1 MSASW
6 EVDLDSYIANPGS
19 NASPTAIQSK
29 RATLVAAIHADHQ
42 SPDTWW
48 AFFQHEEYLSS
59 TDHFPPSRNN
69 TYLFELYRW
78 ATKLIPRQGNHTK
91 DSFVKIWIGFGRQQW
106 MRNQDDGRDT
116 FKTLKSQRIGQ
127 NCSAVFL
134 EWATLEH
141 CNAGDTYKAMSVLSK
156 GIKEGAQPVAAL
168 ETMTTELKQGGF
180 TYRPFWKPSSIE
192 EEGGVGNGA
201 APAAHTNT
209 TTTAAAA
216 ANSNNNNKTTHSAF
230 TACHGAFSTPA
241 AQDERLPRP
250 AVSQPTTLGRER
262 MYSNTQVPAAS
273 TSSINQGGGGQTRH
287 LTEHLNRTV
296 HSVHSGGS
304 SKSGNST
311 SALDNDN
318 MTAPASVSHYQQ
330 RRNATITLPKYIP
343 SNTNTVNMNRA
354 APDGGNN
361 ENSSGSGA
369 SGSANTTTL
378 LSNNSSGSSAGGASI
393 SEEATVAI
401 QSSGGGGPNSGIH
414 SNHKASSSSTDY
426 HHHHCNVQ
434 EEKTMLIINRPPGTI
449 KHVPSSHRVNEQ
461 QQQQQREGSAP
472 LPSSA
477 SKDTRPVS
485 RAPKGLLGGG
495 SRALR
500 IAPVPEAE
508 EEEQQPI
515 VQAVHVHTT
524 SNGEHVTG
532 SLPAIPEQYQ
542 PQRQRQQQQVED
554 VAMMP
559 PPPARVTQ
567 QVPPPAQIPPPQP
580 QQHASRP
587 GRRIVED
594 ENSIVVKGIMY
605 TKLECVGKGGS
616 SKVYK
621 VMAPNRKIFAL
632 KRIRFSG
639 RDPEAASGFL
649 DEITLLN
656 RLRGASNIIQLI
668 DSEVHHQE
676 GLIYMVLEC
685 GDIDLARLLQRH
697 EKNRRDRAAALQ
709 SSLTLGV
716 DENFIRLYWEQMLQ
730 AVDII
735 HRQRIVHSDLKPA
748 NFLMVEGQL
757 KLIDFGIAKAIQ
769 SDTTSIAR
777 ESQVGTLNY
786 MSPEAILGGSNNI
799 RGGPPMKV
807 GRPSDIWSL
816 GCILYQ
822 MAYGHTPF
830 AQLPFIQKMHAI
842 TDTHHSIH
850 FPPLRNRALLDV
862 IQRCLDRDPKRRITM
877 PELLG
882 HAFLRPEAGGGNS
895 GEESGCKMG
904 EEDELNLSREQ
915 LKKLLMKMKESGDDV
930 DVEQLVKQL
939 SIGKNMDCS
948 PMVGV
953 VVEAKRSKAAPPS
966 PLRIPMPPK
975 VGDNN
980 NNSLKQA
987 TGGAS
992 QQQLQQQHQPISL
1005 ADAAALKAASRAE
1018 QRANAIAALEQQAT
1032 AGPDRSS
1039 SGGGG
1044 GGGYMARMPLAPVP
1058 MMIRQQDLV
1067 RQSAATLKKGRS
1079 LDVVGGVDQRHQ
1091 HQSNGGGGLEDSLR
1105 RGVEKFQFDVT
1116 MHSSGD
1122 ATNNTSDF
1130 NMQ

>member
-1 MSASW
+1 
-6 EVDLDSYIANPGS
+6 
-19 NASPTAIQSK
+19 
-29 RATLVAAIHADHQ
+29 
-42 SPDTWW
+42 
-48 AFFQHEEYLSS
+48 
-59 TDHFPPSRNN
+59 
-69 TYLFELYRW
+69 
-78 ATKLIPRQGNHTK
+78 
-91 DSFVKIWIGFGRQQW
+91 

-141 CNAGDTYKAMSVLSK
+141 CNAGDTYKALSVLSK
-156 GIKEGAQPVAAL
+156 GIKEGAQPVAVL
-168 ETMTTELKQGGF
+168 ESMTAELKQGAL

-192 EEGGVGNGA
+192 GGVEKSA
-201 APAAHTNT
+201 AFAARSNT
-209 TTTAAAA
+209 TSTVAAAAAA
-216 ANSNNNNKTTHSAF
+216 ANICINNNHHNNNKTTHSAF
-230 TACHGAFSTPA
+230 TTCHGAFSTPA
-241 AQDERLPRP
+241 AQDERIPRP
-250 AVSQPTTLGRER
+250 AVSQSTTLGGGGGV
-262 MYSNTQVPAAS
+262 YSDKQVPAAS
-273 TSSINQGGGGQTRH
+273 SSSFNEGGERCSHGHRTTGEGGQTHH
-287 LTEHLNRTV
+287 LTDHLNKTV
-296 HSVHSGGS
+296 HSGRS

-330 RRNATITLPKYIP
+330 RRNATITLPKYTP
-343 SNTNTVNMNRA
+343 SHTSTVNINKA
-354 APDGGNN
+354 AAANN
-361 ENSSGSGA
+361 NNNTSSGSA
-369 SGSANTTTL
+369 TSGSANTTTL
-378 LSNNSSGSSAGGASI
+378 LSNNSSGSSAEGASI

-401 QSSGGGGPNSGIH
+401 QCSGGGTGGDIQSY
-414 SNHKASSSSTDY
+414 HKTTSSSADY
-426 HHHHCNVQ
+426 HHHNGK

-449 KHVPSSHRVNEQ
+449 KHVPTSHRLSSE
-461 QQQQQREGSAP
+461 QQQREGSAP
-472 LPSSA
+472 LPASA
-477 SKDTRPVS
+477 SKDSRPIS

-500 IAPVPEAE
+500 IAPVLEAE
-508 EEEQQPI
+508 EEAVVEQQQPI
-515 VQAVHVHTT
+515 VQAVH
-524 SNGEHVTG
+524 NGGHATG
-532 SLPAIPEQYQ
+532 SLLPAVPEQYQ
-542 PQRQRQQQQVED
+542 PQPQQKVED

-567 QVPPPAQIPPPQP
+567 QAPLPAQMPPPPPQQQM
-580 QQHASRP
+580 QQHTSRP

-656 RLRGASNIIQLI
+656 RLRGAPNIIQLI

-786 MSPEAILGGSNNI
+786 MSPEAILGGANNI
-799 RGGPPMKV
+799 RGGAPMKV

-822 MAYGHTPF
+822 MTYGHTPF

-842 TDTHHSIH
+842 TDPHHSIH

-862 IQRCLDRDPKRRITM
+862 IQRCLDRDPKSRIIM

-882 HAFLRPEAGGGNS
+882 HAFLRPEAGN
-895 GEESGCKMG
+895 GEESKVG
-904 EEDELNLSREQ
+904 EEDDLNLSREQ

-939 SIGKNMDCS
+939 SIGKDMDCCS
-948 PMVGV
+948 PMVATSAA
-953 VVEAKRSKAAPPS
+953 VVEARSTKAAPPLPPPMPGSSSRMMAS
-966 PLRIPMPPK
+966 PPPPPPMPPK
-975 VGDNN
+975 AGNSNTN
-980 NNSLKQA
+980 NNSLKQQA
-987 TGGAS
+987 TGAS
-992 QQQLQQQHQPISL
+992 QQQQHQPISL
-1005 ADAAALKAASRAE
+1005 ADAGALKAAARAG
-1018 QRANAIAALEQQAT
+1018 QRANAIAALEQQAA
-1032 AGPDRSS
+1032 AGPDRTSTS
-1039 SGGGG
+1039 SGH
-1044 GGGYMARMPLAPVP
+1044 MARMPLAPVP
-1058 MMIRQQDLV
+1058 MMISQQALKKVKSVGGGGGAVAQRQQ
-1067 RQSAATLKKGRS
+1067 
-1079 LDVVGGVDQRHQ
+1079 HQ
-1091 HQSNGGGGLEDSLR
+1091 PHGGGGGLEDAPR
-1105 RGVEKFQFDVT
+1105 RGVDKFQFDMT

-1122 ATNNTSDF
+1122 ATNSISDF
-1130 NMQ
+1130 TMQ